1 MRIYPYL
8 RASTNEQDA
17 NRAIGFIERF
27 ANEHGIKLSKA
38 FTENE
43 SGATLQRPQ
52 LFQLLDTAER
62 GDVILLEQI
71 DRLSRLTD
79 NDWQKLKGIIHEKG
93 IGIVSL
99 DLPTSWTLLKAQAS
113 DDFTRSILNAVN
125 GMLLDM
131 LAAVARKDY
140 EDRRR
145 RQAEGIHR
153 AKSNGLYRGR
163 AEDTAKQERVAKLL
177 DNGLSW
183 REIIETIGCSRGLVA
198 KVAKQNKG
206 RS

>member
-17 NRAIGFIERF
+17 NRAIGSIERF
-27 ANEHGIKLSKA
+27 ASEQGIKLSKA
-38 FTENE
+38 FIENE

-99 DLPTSWTLLKAQAS
+99 DLPTSWTLLKPQAS

>member
-99 DLPTSWTLLKAQAS
+99 DLPTSWTLLKPQAS

-125 GMLLDM
+125 GMLFDM

>member
-17 NRAIGFIERF
+17 NRAIGSIERF
-27 ANEHGIKLSKA
+27 ASEQGIKLSKV

-99 DLPTSWTLLKAQAS
+99 DLPTSWTLLKPQAS

>member
-1 MRIYPYL
+1 
-8 RASTNEQDA
+8 
-17 NRAIGFIERF
+17 
-27 ANEHGIKLSKA
+27 
-38 FTENE
+38 
-43 SGATLQRPQ
+43 
-52 LFQLLDTAER
+52 
-62 GDVILLEQI
+62 
-71 DRLSRLTD
+71 
-79 NDWQKLKGIIHEKG
+79 
-93 IGIVSL
+93 
-99 DLPTSWTLLKAQAS
+99 
-113 DDFTRSILNAVN
+113 
-125 GMLLDM
+125 M

>member
-99 DLPTSWTLLKAQAS
+99 DLPTSWTLLKPQAS

>member
-17 NRAIGFIERF
+17 NRAIGSIERF
-27 ANEHGIKLSKA
+27 ASEQGIKLSKA
-38 FTENE
+38 FIENE

-79 NDWQKLKGIIHEKG
+79 NDWQKLKGIIQEKG

-99 DLPTSWTLLKAQAS
+99 DLPTSWTLLKPQAS

>member
-27 ANEHGIKLSKA
+27 ANEHGIKLSKV

-99 DLPTSWTLLKAQAS
+99 DLPTSWTLLKPQAS

>member
-17 NRAIGFIERF
+17 NRAIGSIERF
-27 ANEHGIKLSKA
+27 ASEQGIKLSKA
-38 FTENE
+38 FIENE

-79 NDWQKLKGIIHEKG
+79 NDWQKLKGIIQEKG

-99 DLPTSWTLLKAQAS
+99 DLPTSWTLLKPQAS

-163 AEDTAKQERVAKLL
+163 TEDTAKQERVAKLL

>member
-99 DLPTSWTLLKAQAS
+99 DLPTSWTLLKPQAS

-163 AEDTAKQERVAKLL
+163 AEDTAKQERVTKLL

>member
-17 NRAIGFIERF
+17 NRAIGSIERF
-27 ANEHGIKLSKA
+27 ANEQGIKLSKA
-38 FTENE
+38 FIENE

-99 DLPTSWTLLKAQAS
+99 DLPTSWTLLKPQAS

-206 RS
+206 RT

>member
-99 DLPTSWTLLKAQAS
+99 DLPTSWTLLKPQAS

-125 GMLLDM
+125 GMLLD
-131 LAAVARKDY
+131 K
-140 EDRRR
+140 
-145 RQAEGIHR
+145 I
-153 AKSNGLYRGR
+153 GR
-163 AEDTAKQERVAKLL
+163 AHV
-177 DNGLSW
+177 
-183 REIIETIGCSRGLVA
+183 
-198 KVAKQNKG
+198 
-206 RS
+206 